1 MDWLDPTDDLRVV
14 LAVIRLAATERENYR
29 GPVFFNPG
37 VCFELADNS
46 LNIGKA

>member
-14 LAVIRLAATERENYR
+14 LAVIRLRATDRDNYG

-37 VCFELADNS
+37 VGFPHARR
-46 LNIGKA
+46 